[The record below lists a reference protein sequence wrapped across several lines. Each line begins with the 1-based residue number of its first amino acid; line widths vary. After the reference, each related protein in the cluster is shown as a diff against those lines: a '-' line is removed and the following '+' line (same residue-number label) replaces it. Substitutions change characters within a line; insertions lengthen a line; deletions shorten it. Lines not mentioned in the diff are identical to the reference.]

1 MFQFLPPTTC
11 NDSATKPKTDPYSHD
26 YAKIIYLTAEAT
38 ARSILLAMAF
48 ITRSLWGL
56 LLFCAVLDS
65 LRFAFASNASSPAPF
80 PEAFGDPRSCP
91 LAKGIYRFEVLPG
104 GGWDNLRN
112 QHMGV
117 VSVMNYSKCKISDD
131 GKYLIP
137 DNVYLY
143 PVKKSKV
150 EAFAELYD
158 HWNNYSSTTTRSVNA
173 EASGKFV
180 FGSISGSF
188 SSEFE
193 SVKKHQVEDK
203 SVTTRV
209 QMRHVLY
216 TAKLQPDSGLQPAFK
231 TRLLEIASHLQHN
244 NTAYANFLAQILVR
258 DFGTHFIASVNAGAV
273 LAKVDHLTK
282 KFVADFT
289 EDKSKITA
297 SASASFFGAFGAKAS
312 YSQTTDKQDLDQ
324 YTKNTVYST
333 VYTFG
338 GPPFRVN
345 FTINQWE
352 DQMQDE
358 LVAVDRSG
366 DPLHYAI
373 TPGSLPE
380 LSEDSTFELANVVE
394 KAITQYYKHNTIT
407 GCTKMDSPNF
417 SFQANL
423 DDGSCES
430 PYNNYT
436 FGGVYQT
443 CEFDRSPAGNP
454 CEPLLQKNPLTS
466 EYKCSEG
473 YEAVLVHQG
482 RTPQSCHR
490 DCHGCWLFFRCCNTN
505 CGYATYS
512 TYWCIAKAEVP
523 LNTGYM
529 FGGIYSK
536 VLKNPVTQTA
546 SCPLKF
552 YPLRFGTTMQVC
564 VSDDYELGFQ
574 QSVPFGGF
582 FSCSAGNPLGV
593 KKSAVSGSQGEPNL
607 DMFVSQSGPPGWPKS
622 CPNGYSQHLGAIE
635 EDCEINYCVKSNVF
649 NSQGLPI
656 IRRPPYMSTPK
667 ILNFSVPLML
677 INHDS
682 GQIWFKRPGI
692 NPQWL
697 LATKASTMEFSE
709 QINIEGPA
717 IAGMNL
723 ETDDLSPATHKN
735 QKSSQSSSDAMDA
748 GTAAGITFGVTVLA
762 GLLIVVVVIGWRRHK
777 HVSRE
782 SSNLAEPLNSAGG
795 YGSLQNADTNQRV

>member
-1 MFQFLPPTTC
+1 
-11 NDSATKPKTDPYSHD
+11 
-26 YAKIIYLTAEAT
+26 
-38 ARSILLAMAF
+38 MAF
-48 ITRSLWGL
+48 ITRL
-56 LLFCAVLDS
+56 LVALFLLGAVFVSDRVFAQNDS
-65 LRFAFASNASSPAPF
+65 LSPST
-80 PEAFGDPRSCP
+80 PEAFGDPRSCLLP
-91 LAKGIYRFEVLPG
+91 KGILRFEVLPG

-112 QHMGV
+112 LHMGI
-117 VSVMNYSKCKISDD
+117 VSVMNYSKCKTSND

-137 DNVYLY
+137 DNVFLY

-150 EAFAELYD
+150 ETFAEFYD
-158 HWNNYSSTTTRSVNA
+158 HWNNYSSTTTKSVNA
-173 EASGKFV
+173 EASGTFG

-203 SVTTRV
+203 SVTTRG

-216 TAKLQPDSGLQPAFK
+216 TARLQPDSALQPAFK
-231 TRLLEIASHLQHN
+231 SRLLEIASHLQHN

-258 DFGTHFIASVNAGAV
+258 DFGTHYVTSVNAGAV

-289 EDKSKITA
+289 EDKSKISA
-297 SASASFFGAFGAKAS
+297 AASASFLGAFGAKAS
-312 YSQTTDKQDLDQ
+312 YSQSTDKQVLDQ

-352 DQMQDE
+352 DQMLDE

-380 LSEDSTFELANVVE
+380 MSEELTFELANVVK
-394 KAITQYYKHNTIT
+394 KAIKQYYEHNTIK

-423 DDGSCES
+423 DDGSCKS
-430 PYNNYT
+430 STNNYT

-443 CEFDRSPAGNP
+443 CQSDGSPAGDP
-454 CEPLLQKNPLTS
+454 CGPLLQKNPLTS
-466 EYKCSEG
+466 DYKCSDG
-473 YEAVLVHQG
+473 YEPVLVHQG

-490 DCHGCWLFFRCCNTN
+490 DCHGCWLFFKCCNTN

-512 TYWCIAKAEVP
+512 TYWCVAKGAVP
-523 LNTGYM
+523 ANTGYL

-536 VLKNPVTQTA
+536 VLKNPVTQDH

-552 YPLRFGTTMQVC
+552 YPLRFGASMQVC

-574 QSVPFGGF
+574 LSVPFGGF

-593 KKSAVSGSQGEPNL
+593 KKSAL
-607 DMFVSQSGPPGWPKS
+607 SGPEGKAMFT
-622 CPNGYSQHLGAIE
+622 LFRIA
-635 EDCEINYCVKSNVF
+635 CE
-649 NSQGLPI
+649 QA
-656 IRRPPYMSTPK
+656 
-667 ILNFSVPLML
+667 FS
-677 INHDS
+677 
-682 GQIWFKRPGI
+682 
-692 NPQWL
+692 
-697 LATKASTMEFSE
+697 
-709 QINIEGPA
+709 
-717 IAGMNL
+717 
-723 ETDDLSPATHKN
+723 
-735 QKSSQSSSDAMDA
+735 
-748 GTAAGITFGVTVLA
+748 
-762 GLLIVVVVIGWRRHK
+762 
-777 HVSRE
+777 
-782 SSNLAEPLNSAGG
+782 
-795 YGSLQNADTNQRV
+795 